1 MSLTSKLPRVGTTI
15 FTVMSRRAQELGAI
29 NLGQGFPDYPID
41 PRLPE
46 LIYEAM
52 RAGYNQYAPM
62 PGLPD
67 LREIIALRLARRYPG
82 SFDPERE
89 ITVTLGATE
98 AIYSAV
104 QALVGAGD
112 EAIVFDPAYD
122 SYEPAIELAG
132 AHCVHVPLE
141 PPRFRYDWER
151 VAAACTPRT
160 RLIIVNSPHNPG
172 CSCLSAEDLA
182 ALAQLA
188 ASRDLYLIS
197 DEVYEHILFDGRRH
211 HSALSHPA
219 LRERSVA
226 VYSFG
231 KTLHATGLRVGY
243 AVAPPAL
250 TTELRKVHQFNTFTI
265 STALQWGIARY
276 LAERPAT
283 GEDLGAFFAAKRDR
297 LIAALAGQ
305 GPREP
310 AARREAAPLA
320 GWSLPPS
327 EGSFF
332 QLIDYGAMSQARDV
346 EFAEELL
353 NRAGVALIPVS
364 VFYREP
370 PRMTLL
376 RACIAKRDDTLDAG
390 AARLMDYAR
399 GAVAAARTAG
409 AAAGAAARPAGGRS

>member
-1 MSLTSKLPRVGTTI
+1 MSPTSKLPRVGTTI

-29 NLGQGFPDYPID
+29 NLGQGFPDYEID

-46 LIYEAM
+46 LIYEGM

-62 PGLPD
+62 PGLPE
-67 LREIIALRLARRYPG
+67 LREIIAMRLARRYPG

-89 ITVTLGATE
+89 ITVTVGATE
-98 AIYSAV
+98 AIYSAI

-112 EAIVFDPAYD
+112 EAVVFDPAYD

-132 AHCVHVPLE
+132 AHCVHVPLQ
-141 PPRFRYDWER
+141 PPRFRYDWQR
-151 VAAACTPRT
+151 IAAACTPRT

-172 CSCLSAEDLA
+172 CSCMSAEDLA

-188 ASRDLYLIS
+188 RSRDLRVIS
-197 DEVYEHILFDGRRH
+197 DEVYEYILFDGRRH
-211 HSALSHPA
+211 HSVLSQPE
-219 LRERSVA
+219 LRECSVA

-283 GEDLGAFFAAKRDR
+283 GEDLGAFFVAKRDR
-297 LIAALAGQ
+297 FIAALGADVPRGAG
-305 GPREP
+305 
-310 AARREAAPLA
+310 AARGADAGRDGVSTA

-332 QLIDYGAMSQARDV
+332 QLIDYGAMSQAPDI
-346 EFAEELL
+346 EFADELL
-353 NRAGVALIPVS
+353 SRAGVALIPVS

-376 RACIAKRDDTLDAG
+376 RACIAKRDETLDAG
-390 AARLMDYAR
+390 AARLMQY
-399 GAVAAARTAG
+399 
-409 AAAGAAARPAGGRS
+409 AGGMRRAPAAVGAGGGS

>member
-1 MSLTSKLPRVGTTI
+1 MNLTSKLPRVGTTI

-29 NLGQGFPDYPID
+29 NLGQGFPDYEID
-41 PRLPE
+41 PHLAE

-52 RAGYNQYAPM
+52 RAGHNQYAPM
-62 PGLPD
+62 PGVPE
-67 LREIIALRLARRYPG
+67 LREIIAARLARRYAA

-141 PPRFRYDWER
+141 PPHFRYDWQR
-151 VAAACTPRT
+151 IADCCTPRT
-160 RLIIVNSPHNPG
+160 RLLIINSPHNPG
-172 CSCLSAEDLA
+172 CSCLRAEDLA
-182 ALAQLA
+182 ALSALA
-188 ASRDLYLIS
+188 RKRDLLVIS
-197 DEVYEHILFDGRRH
+197 DEVYEYILFDGRKH
-211 HSALSHPA
+211 HSVLSDPG

-250 TTELRKVHQFNTFTI
+250 TAELRKVHQFNTFTI
-265 STALQWGIARY
+265 ATALQWGIARY
-276 LAERPAT
+276 LAQRPAI
-283 GEDLGAFFAAKRDR
+283 GDELPGFFAAKRDR
-297 LIAALAGQ
+297 FIAALAGTD
-305 GPREP
+305 
-310 AARREAAPLA
+310 
-320 GWSLPPS
+320 WSLPPS

-332 QLIDYGAMSQARDV
+332 QLLDYGTVSQARDLA
-346 EFAEELL
+346 FAEELL
-353 NRAGVALIPVS
+353 TGAGVALIPVS

-370 PRMTLL
+370 PQMTLL
-376 RACIAKRDDTLDAG
+376 RVCIAKRDETLDAG
-390 AARLMDYAR
+390 AGRLKAYAQRLQR
-399 GAVAAARTAG
+399 GSG
-409 AAAGAAARPAGGRS
+409 S